1 MHVDNT
7 SLSDSI
13 TIFRSFV
20 LCFKYK
26 EIIFSLKGSKDIKL
40 LSEESIKALITLT
53 FEQRL
58 DRTTSTSLSS

>member
-1 MHVDNT
+1 MIE
-7 SLSDSI
+7 L
-13 TIFRSFV
+13 IFFV

-26 EIIFSLKGSKDIKL
+26 EIIFSLKGSNHIKL

-58 DRTTSTSLSS
+58 DRTASTSLSS